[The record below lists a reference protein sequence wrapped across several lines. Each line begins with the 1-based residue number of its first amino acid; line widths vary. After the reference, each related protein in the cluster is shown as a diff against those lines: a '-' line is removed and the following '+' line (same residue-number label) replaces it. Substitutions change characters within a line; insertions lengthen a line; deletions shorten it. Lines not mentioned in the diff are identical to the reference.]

1 MLRYPVASDH
11 HIVDGGTVP
20 VPVQLRVEC
29 DSTAEVE
36 SLYRWLR
43 REQAVRVDGELT
55 RAPSDDPETMG
66 TLLDVLTLII
76 GSGLS
81 AGQLALAVA
90 SWRDSRRPAP
100 NVTITHIAADG
111 AVTRIEA
118 IDQPALTA
126 ALTDLQQREQK

>member
-1 MLRYPVASDH
+1 
-11 HIVDGGTVP
+11 

-29 DSTAEVE
+29 GSTTEAE

-43 REQAVRVDGELT
+43 REQAVRLDGELA
-55 RAPSDDPETMG
+55 RASSDDPETMG

-90 SWRDSRRPAP
+90 SWRDSRRPP
-100 NVTITHIAADG
+100 PDVTITHTAADG

-118 IDQPALTA
+118 TDRAALAA